1 MTGNGH
7 KQVGLSQRIQL
18 DWLAYAAGL
27 ALAGKTREQVEDS
40 LQELLR
46 DKVSVGGSAQ
56 RGNREKIITILVRIW
71 IAGAERTDPLRREGL
86 ALLKGLP
93 ESDRLAVHWC
103 MTLAE
108 YPFWGTVAETVGRLL
123 RLQETITAMQVQRRI
138 RESLGERETVARAAR
153 RILRSF
159 IDWKVLVETA
169 RKGSYVANRPVR
181 VTNAPLVKW
190 MIEAL
195 LCGRASEW
203 VPLESLQSHPSLF
216 PFAIA
221 GVSSALFGANE
232 RVEVMRHG
240 VNQEMV
246 RLTTIARRVQD
257 DPMSATLA
265 QAGAIKR
272 KA

>member
-1 MTGNGH
+1 MTGNGQ
-7 KQVGLSQRIQL
+7 KRVGLSQRIQL

-27 ALAGKTREQVEDS
+27 ALAGKTKEQAEDA

-46 DKVSVGGSAQ
+46 DKVSVGGSAV
-56 RGNREKIITILVRIW
+56 RGNREKIITILMRIW

-86 ALLKGLP
+86 VLLKGLP

-169 RKGSYVANRPVR
+169 RKGCYVANRPVR

-190 MIEAL
+190 MVEAL
-195 LCGRASEW
+195 LCSVSSEW
-203 VPLESLQSHPSLF
+203 VPLDSVQGHPSLF
-216 PFAIA
+216 PFALD
-221 GVSSALFGANE
+221 GVSSALFRAGD

-246 RLTTIARRVQD
+246 RRRLAARDLHEGD
-257 DPMSATLA
+257 DL
-265 QAGAIKR
+265 
-272 KA
+272 